1 MDVKLSKKQIELL
14 DLLSDKTWVYISL
27 FRDQKD
33 ELLAMEKY
41 GFIQVRGRDKYDFD
55 LWGQVRRT
63 MKGRVYIKK
72 IQLMDTPFDDKDGN
86 IEKIKL
92 PKPQKNLKSSRR
104 RPKVTL
110 AAEEYVL
117 ADEELTLEEIT
128 RIEDPTIRRKL
139 LNQWAREQSLK
150 TRTTKR
156 RYISGKDD
164 EDLEQ
169 DAWEVEMQH
178 EYD

>member
-1 MDVKLSKKQIELL
+1 MNVKLSKKQIEILALL
-14 DLLSDKTWVYISL
+14 NDKSWVYISL

-41 GFIQVRGRDKYDFD
+41 GLIQVKGRDKYDFD
-55 LWGQVRRT
+55 LWGQARRT
-63 MKGRVYIKK
+63 LKGRAYLKK
-72 IQLMDTPFDDKDGN
+72 IELMDTALYDEESKV
-86 IEKIKL
+86 EKLKPRKSQKK
-92 PKPQKNLKSSRR
+92 PKRSQKK
-104 RPKVTL
+104 PKITL
-110 AAEEYVL
+110 AADDYAL

-139 LNQWAREQSLK
+139 LNQWNREHSMVSR
-150 TRTTKR
+150 TRKNRNTSPN
-156 RYISGKDD
+156 ID

>member
-14 DLLSDKTWVYISL
+14 DLLSDKKWVYISL
-27 FRDQKD
+27 FRDKKG

-63 MKGRVYIKK
+63 MKGRAYLKK
-72 IQLMDTPFDDKDGN
+72 IELMDTTLYDKDVK
-86 IEKIKL
+86 IEKLKP
-92 PKPQKNLKSSRR
+92 PKPQKKIKSPQK

-110 AAEEYVL
+110 AADEYVL
-117 ADEELTLEEIT
+117 ADEELTIDEIS

-139 LNQWAREQSLK
+139 LNQWNREHSMVSR
-150 TRTTKR
+150 TRKNRNTSPN
-156 RYISGKDD
+156 ID